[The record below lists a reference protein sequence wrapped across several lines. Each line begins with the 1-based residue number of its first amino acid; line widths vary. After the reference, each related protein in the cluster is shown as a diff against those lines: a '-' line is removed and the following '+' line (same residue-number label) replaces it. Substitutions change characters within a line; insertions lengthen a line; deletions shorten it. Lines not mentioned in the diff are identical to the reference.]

1 MINEVGPTFPF
12 DVWKE
17 IVKHSKSHFVAL
29 ACVNRQFEILIKTFV
44 TNNPPKGCFGLKEWK
59 NCGANLAVVLPI
71 PLKMYQDFDEEHQIL
86 TFIPKKINNQ
96 HLTLSSIDQF
106 VCNYT
111 KSGKS
116 NYLYPLNDCSIYD
129 GTVEKFKS
137 HWVVLSK
144 TVLPETMKESFDE
157 QQRLVKAHGYEIPNL
172 IDVVVSLLMH
182 NINANKN
189 LFDSAPKAKLQIFT
203 RVQEKNLVNVRI
215 VVGNFF
221 YPRLY
226 ISIMP
231 DFPLVNTGILCQ
243 LKSI

>member
-12 DVWKE
+12 DIWKE
-17 IVKHSKSHFVAL
+17 TVNYSKLSFVAL
-29 ACVNRQFEILIKTFV
+29 SRVSKQFEILIKTFV
-44 TNNPPKGCFGLKEWK
+44 TNNPPKGCFGLKEW
-59 NCGANLAVVLPI
+59 NDCGANLAVVLPI

-86 TFIPKKINNQ
+86 TFIPKKINDKN
-96 HLTLSSIDQF
+96 LTLSSVDQF
-106 VCNYT
+106 VSNY
-111 KSGKS
+111 KKLKKS

-157 QQRLVKAHGYEIPNL
+157 QQRLVKAHRHEIPNL

-182 NINANKN
+182 NINADKN
-189 LFDSAPKAKLQIFT
+189 LFDSVPKAKLQIFT
-203 RVQEKNLVNVRI
+203 RVQEKNLLNVRI

-231 DFPLVNTGILCQ
+231 DGPHENTGILCQ
-243 LKSI
+243 LKTI